1 MQGFDA
7 QSAKQYILRHMDK
20 RPFRSLANR
29 LEEIVDDFITYDLH
43 FMRLTGVLDEDGLQG
58 PGAYDDVEAFEYI
71 YDAWLS
77 DHPQETDEDMAV
89 AAVLNAYMQWQERYL
104 ILSGLADV

>member
-43 FMRLTGVLDEDGLQG
+43 FMRLTGVLDEVYRRCH
-58 PGAYDDVEAFEYI
+58 PRN
-71 YDAWLS
+71 LS
-77 DHPQETDEDMAV
+77 DAASLPDAEVPEDAGP
-89 AAVLNAYMQWQERYL
+89 A
-104 ILSGLADV
+104 S